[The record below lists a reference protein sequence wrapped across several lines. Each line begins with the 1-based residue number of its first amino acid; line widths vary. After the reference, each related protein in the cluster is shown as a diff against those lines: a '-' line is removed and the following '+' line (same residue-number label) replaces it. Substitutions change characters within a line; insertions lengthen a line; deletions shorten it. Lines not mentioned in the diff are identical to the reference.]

1 MYVCVCVCAR
11 MQEGKVVVVRPIR
24 NEFKETRKKAMREAL
39 FKMAAPFGEVVNF
52 AISYYRHEVCV
63 CFN

>member
-1 MYVCVCVCAR
+1 M
-11 MQEGKVVVVRPIR
+11 VVVRPIR

-63 CFN
+63 CVCVS

>member
-1 MYVCVCVCAR
+1 M
-11 MQEGKVVVVRPIR
+11 VVVRPIR
-24 NEFKETRKKAMREAL
+24 NEFKESRKKYMKEAL

-63 CFN
+63 CVCLSYNFNSQT